1 MRVKEELGIQS
12 PSELYREASKLGVH
26 DSLLQTI
33 ASVNNHPKIR
43 SVISRPALSQ
53 RCIATVRLPKN
64 LDVVKQDVRQTFLQ
78 RQSSRDFSG
87 LEVPLDDL
95 GAILYF
101 GGGITREVV
110 DQFGINWG
118 FRSAPSGGALYPI
131 DIFCVVN
138 KVTSLTAGIYAYNG
152 STHSLQLLKEGKY
165 EAELIRGTYLAD
177 SIPESAFCIL
187 MVANFNHSKFK
198 YGERAYRFILIEAG
212 HIAQNI
218 LLIVENLAHSAFP
231 IGGYIDDELN
241 DPIELDVI
249 NQAYCVEFFWIAGS
263 C

>member
-1 MRVKEELGIQS
+1 MRVKEELGVQS
-12 PSELYREASKLGVH
+12 PSELYHEASKLGAH

-33 ASVNNHPKIR
+33 ASVNNHSKIR

-64 LDVVKQDVRQTFLQ
+64 LDVVKQDVRQIFLQ

-118 FRSAPSGGALYPI
+118 FRSAPSGGALYP
-131 DIFCVVN
+131 N
-138 KVTSLTAGIYAYNG
+138 
-152 STHSLQLLKEGKY
+152 
-165 EAELIRGTYLAD
+165 
-177 SIPESAFCIL
+177 
-187 MVANFNHSKFK
+187 
-198 YGERAYRFILIEAG
+198 
-212 HIAQNI
+212 
-218 LLIVENLAHSAFP
+218 
-231 IGGYIDDELN
+231 
-241 DPIELDVI
+241 
-249 NQAYCVEFFWIAGS
+249 
-263 C
+263 